1 MFRLDY
7 LENKKIIFYSYCTL
21 LLGGSFFNGSNS
33 DLLIQLNFI
42 VFACFFLFL
51 LSIKNYK
58 AHFVYFFRK
67 NKITIS
73 LYALLLLFIALQM
86 LPLPLSILKHVSPAH
101 YAITQ
106 ELDISFSYYSISL
119 DSKATYFQF
128 LNFVN
133 FFLIIFCAKII
144 CVNRHDKSKFYF
156 IVCLIGFI
164 HAFVAIYLYL
174 QGNPPFF
181 LKEVVH
187 YRNSATGFFINR
199 TNFAV
204 YLCVIATTAI
214 YFLFK
219 EKNLD
224 ANTKAKKE
232 IINVSVYVRFF
243 LLFISIAMIASLSKT
258 ANFCYAIVI
267 LLFLFYSFVENKKFI
282 NSFSIFI
289 LILVVVD
296 IFIFGFYFGSDQL
309 LSRFA
314 LLQEELINTK
324 IGDNIAEV
332 SLARFDIVKFSFA
345 QIKSFILFGYGLG
358 SYETVFKLYFNNPG
372 FSFANHAHSD
382 IVEFAGELGLLGSS
396 LIILCVFS
404 FFQQLYKSR
413 KLYRSLDLFYLFSL
427 ILVVMI
433 VMFFDFSYHIPSI
446 QYLTLALLSVV
457 TNKQL

>member
-181 LKEVVH
+181 LK
-187 YRNSATGFFINR
+187 
-199 TNFAV
+199 
-204 YLCVIATTAI
+204 
-214 YFLFK
+214 
-219 EKNLD
+219 
-224 ANTKAKKE
+224 
-232 IINVSVYVRFF
+232 
-243 LLFISIAMIASLSKT
+243 
-258 ANFCYAIVI
+258 
-267 LLFLFYSFVENKKFI
+267 
-282 NSFSIFI
+282 
-289 LILVVVD
+289 
-296 IFIFGFYFGSDQL
+296 
-309 LSRFA
+309 
-314 LLQEELINTK
+314 
-324 IGDNIAEV
+324 
-332 SLARFDIVKFSFA
+332 
-345 QIKSFILFGYGLG
+345 
-358 SYETVFKLYFNNPG
+358 
-372 FSFANHAHSD
+372 
-382 IVEFAGELGLLGSS
+382 
-396 LIILCVFS
+396 
-404 FFQQLYKSR
+404 
-413 KLYRSLDLFYLFSL
+413 
-427 ILVVMI
+427 
-433 VMFFDFSYHIPSI
+433 
-446 QYLTLALLSVV
+446 
-457 TNKQL
+457 